1 LDECVRY
8 TMDWSKVWEAGAGA
22 LVNGLEFSADPLPLF
37 SWPGRDEIGDDT
49 VLHILSICI
58 FLTIGPFSLAFDCAI
73 DFPSMAENE
82 WGVRGCP

>member
-1 LDECVRY
+1 MGSRCSSAPETLVN
-8 TMDWSKVWEAGAGA
+8 
-22 LVNGLEFSADPLPLF
+22 VNGLGFSADPLPVS
-37 SWPGRDEIGDDT
+37 SWPGRDEMGDDT

-82 WGVRGCP
+82 WGVRRRPQIT